1 MRPAKFQKDLAQAKQ
16 DITSGD
22 PVKRAM
28 AAVNMGIFG
37 DETIV
42 PNLKRATVDASEAVR
57 VSALYSLVLLGEKEF
72 VQKLMPYLS
81 NDRHQFRKL
90 SRTALFETTGFK
102 LPEES
107 ASQDDFKK
115 AGAEFETW
123 WRANN
128 AKAAWDKAQKKWIV
142 A

>member
-16 DITSGD
+16 DISSGD

-72 VQKLMPYLS
+72 VAKLIPYLS
-81 NDRHQFRKL
+81 HDRHQFRKL
-90 SRTALFETTGFK
+90 SRTALFETTGQS

-107 ASQDDFKK
+107 APQDDFKK
-115 AGAEFETW
+115 AGSEFDGW
-123 WRANN
+123 WRAHS
-128 AKAAWDKAQKKWIV
+128 AKANWDKAGKRWV
-142 A
+142 VV